1 MDLVTLLSK
10 RPHNQQA
17 ALSRDNRDNFLS
29 SSRAKDVPLTNQF
42 SIHRQPSLMDDWRSK
57 PGGGKRGFNIS
68 SSIVS
73 LKIGHQSSEQG
84 GDRPSK
90 AQIGVESCRA
100 VVANNGFDV
109 HSFVSSQSIR
119 RRDNVPGQLI
129 EPSKPFLLRGDLA
142 TTYSGIVTDTLR
154 PGQRASK
161 LYIRCSLQSV
171 GCRTKSRHSPTRFD
185 IHEILPCW
193 KLLGSRLG

>member
-10 RPHNQQA
+10 RPHNQQVV
-17 ALSRDNRDNFLS
+17 LSRDNRDIFLS
-29 SSRAKDVPLTNQF
+29 SSQAKDVPVTNQF

-68 SSIVS
+68 SSIVF

-84 GDRPSK
+84 GNRPSK

-142 TTYSGIVTDTLR
+142 TTYSGIVPTRYGQGNALRNSTFVVLCNQSAAEQSHDT
-154 PGQRASK
+154 K
-161 LYIRCSLQSV
+161 
-171 GCRTKSRHSPTRFD
+171 PTRFD
-185 IHEILPCW
+185 IHEILPC
-193 KLLGSRLG
+193 

>member
-10 RPHNQQA
+10 RPHNQQV
-17 ALSRDNRDNFLS
+17 ALSRDNRDIFLS
-29 SSRAKDVPLTNQF
+29 SSQAKDVPVTNQF
-42 SIHRQPSLMDDWRSK
+42 SIHRKPSLMDDWWSK

-68 SSIVS
+68 SSIVF
-73 LKIGHQSSEQG
+73 LKIGHQSSKQG
-84 GDRPSK
+84 GNRPSK

-142 TTYSGIVTDTLR
+142 TTYSGIVPTRYGQGNALRNSTFVVLCNQSAAGQSHDT
-154 PGQRASK
+154 K
-161 LYIRCSLQSV
+161 
-171 GCRTKSRHSPTRFD
+171 PTRFD

>member
-10 RPHNQQA
+10 RPHNQPA

-29 SSRAKDVPLTNQF
+29 SSQAKDVPVTNQF

-84 GDRPSK
+84 GNRPSR

-142 TTYSGIVTDTLR
+142 TTYSAIGATRFETLHSLFSAISRLPDKVTTLANTLR
-154 PGQRASK
+154 
-161 LYIRCSLQSV
+161 Y
-171 GCRTKSRHSPTRFD
+171 SRDSP
-185 IHEILPCW
+185 
-193 KLLGSRLG
+193 LLRVTWL